1 MNRLQARWLFSKG
14 KCYQRKN
21 KIPHDPVTS
30 PSLIM
35 AEIRTLIVDDEPEAR
50 SGLRSLLEQDT
61 QIKLIGECSN
71 GTDAVDAIRMEL
83 PDLVLLDVQMPGLN
97 GFDVL
102 QEIKSEHMPL
112 VIFVTAYDQYSLKAF
127 EVHAVDY
134 LLKPFTNGRFREA
147 IDQAKQQIRSQ
158 KDLSHIAQRM
168 NLLLSKFESNP
179 PRVPVLDVDYL
190 HRIAVK
196 EGEKITFLDVDSIDW
211 IEAADNY
218 ICLHVGRRTYLLRS
232 KLSDIEKQLNPK
244 QFLRVHRS
252 RIVNIEQIQEMQPQG
267 SGDCILILKDGTEVT
282 SSRTYREQRRRLL
295 NPL

>member
-1 MNRLQARWLFSKG
+1 
-14 KCYQRKN
+14 
-21 KIPHDPVTS
+21 
-30 PSLIM
+30 M

-61 QIKLIGECSN
+61 QITLIGECSN

-267 SGDCILILKDGTEVT
+267 SGDCILILKDGTEIT